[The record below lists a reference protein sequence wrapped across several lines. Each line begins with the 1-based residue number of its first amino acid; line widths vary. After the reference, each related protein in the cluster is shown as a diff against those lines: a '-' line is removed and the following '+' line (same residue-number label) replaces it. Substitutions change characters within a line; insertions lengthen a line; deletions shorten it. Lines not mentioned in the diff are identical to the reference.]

1 MAMIPVKIDYSLFLI
16 LSIMSSA
23 LKSFALAIALG
34 GVAWTSTRIYAT
46 YCVPAGFTG
55 FLQSLVTMDSSPCQA
70 VFAFISHSHT
80 LYASM
85 IAALLFGVLSLIT
98 EGISFITGRPIHE
111 CTPSKTV

>member
-1 MAMIPVKIDYSLFLI
+1 MAMTPVKIDSFLLFL

-23 LKSFALAIALG
+23 LKSFAIALALG
-34 GVAWTSTRIYAT
+34 SLAWTSTRVYAT

-70 VFAFISHSHT
+70 VFALISHSHT

-85 IAALLFGVLSLIT
+85 IAAVLFGFLSLMT
-98 EGISFITGRPIHE
+98 EGISFITGRPIQE
-111 CTPSKTV
+111 CAPCKTV